1 MTMLTNESMATGPWL
16 DPKLHSP
23 LGVAGGK
30 EELAST
36 TWLIQLNDG
45 RYNIGLILE
54 SNMVM
59 TATGHLLDLLHSV
72 KRFALIN
79 RT

>member
-16 DPKLHSP
+16 DPKLHIP

-30 EELAST
+30 EELGDAM
-36 TWLIQLNDG
+36 WLVQLNEG
-45 RYNIGLILE
+45 RYVIAIILE
-54 SNMVM
+54 NNMLMTSNANMLS
-59 TATGHLLDLLHSV
+59 LLNDV